1 MKLKGIS
8 WIEANFEKAIVGVM
22 LVVFLAVLV
31 LQFVLQSRV
40 DVGGQKLALRQAFQP
55 ALREAEALSARMSD
69 ADPELPAID
78 PESDPAAELLAMF
91 EGSSSSPAPIAPFG
105 RGVSLAALE
114 GQVQVAGNVFAAFEP
129 PAPARPLAASYRAT
143 LDPYAI
149 DELREELSSLLPP
162 EQPYDMPWVSV
173 QSSVD
178 AAALRAAFEADPDGP
193 AGETQALP
201 PDWWA
206 EKQSVLAVEFER
218 QELLRDGSWSSPEPV
233 GLLPGDTAAVD
244 LAAAPANWREL
255 DILAVEAGRQEPAL
269 LRASF
274 YPILEGETWTPPSEI
289 TLPED
294 VGERESEIRV
304 LERRLK
310 AVRGDLESRRA
321 AVAGGSSGSR
331 PTREGE
337 PGGGGGHG
345 GGGGETDRPAQ
356 PEQGPSSA
364 LQARIAQLEA
374 QEAELLGLLG
384 ALGWTEE
391 GASSARER
399 EQAFDPERYA
409 GEQKSSAGLIP
420 LWRHDVAVG
429 NGSTLRYRVRVVMAN
444 PLFGRQ
450 ASLAEGIR
458 SLGEAPFVR
467 SAWSEWSDPVDVGW
481 SEYFFIEDAAA
492 GANLGGVVR
501 GPTAQAELYR
511 FYYGHWRRGTVSLQ
525 PGDRFVAEVD
535 LPEGLQIWDTAR
547 PATEQAWVPGE
558 AAQQPT
564 GISLIEDSLV
574 VEADAWLLDV
584 IPSAFVNAGGLSG
597 RAQGVLNAL
606 IRGPDGRVSLRIP
619 SEERLSP
626 SYSPIKVSSNDGMT
640 QIPRVPGQARRSD
653 SGRDADRGGNRPD
666 REWPG
671 SGHGGG
677 GETDSE
683 DTGGHGGGG
692 GG

>member
-55 ALREAEALSARMSD
+55 ALREAEALSARMND
-69 ADPELPAID
+69 TDPELPAVD
-78 PESDPAAELLAMF
+78 RESDPVAALLAMF
-91 EGSSSSPAPIAPFG
+91 EGSPSASASVAPFG
-105 RGVSLAALE
+105 RGVSLSALE

-129 PAPARPLAASYRAT
+129 PAPAQPRAAAYRAT

-162 EQPYDMPWVSV
+162 EQPYDLPWVSV

-178 AAALRAAFEADPDGP
+178 TAALRSAFEADPDGP
-193 AGETQALP
+193 TGEIQSLP

-218 QELLRDGSWSSPEPV
+218 QELLRDGSWTSPEPV
-233 GLLPGDTAAVD
+233 GLLPGDTPAVD
-244 LAAAPANWREL
+244 LAEVPANWREL
-255 DILAVEAGRQEPAL
+255 DMLAIEAGRQEPVL

-274 YPILEGETWTPPSEI
+274 YPILEGEPWTPPSEI
-289 TLPED
+289 ELPQD
-294 VGERESEIRV
+294 VGERESEIRI
-304 LERRLK
+304 LERRLR
-310 AVRGDLESRRA
+310 AVRDNLESRRQALTGA
-321 AVAGGSSGSR
+321 ATGNQ

-337 PGGGGGHG
+337 AGGGGHG
-345 GGGGETDRPAQ
+345 GGGGEDRPAQ
-356 PEQGPSSA
+356 PDAGPSSA

-374 QEAELLGLLG
+374 QETELLAELV
-384 ALGWTEE
+384 AMGWQEDNAATT
-391 GASSARER
+391 RDR
-399 EQAFDPERYA
+399 DQAFDPERFA
-409 GEQKSSAGLIP
+409 SEQKASVGAIP
-420 LWRHDVAVG
+420 FWRHDIAVG
-429 NGSTLRYRVRVVMAN
+429 NGSTVRYRARVVMAN

-450 ASLAEGIR
+450 ASLSEDIKPM
-458 SLGEAPFVR
+458 GEVAFVR
-467 SAWSEWSDPVDVGW
+467 SAWSEWSDPVEVGW

-535 LPEGLQIWDTAR
+535 LPNGLQIWDTAR
-547 PATEQAWVPGE
+547 PAAEQAWSPGE
-558 AAQQPT
+558 QTQQPQ

-584 IPSAFVNAGGLSG
+584 VPSSFMSGAGLSDRG
-597 RAQGVLNAL
+597 QGVLNAL

-626 SYSPIKVSSNDGMT
+626 SYSPIRVSSNDGMT
-640 QIPRVPGQARRSD
+640 QIPRVPGQARRTDARLSG
-653 SGRDADRGGNRPD
+653 GRDAGNRGRD
-666 REWPG
+666 RDTP
-671 SGHGGG
+671 GHGSP
-677 GETDSE
+677 EPEYE

-692 GG
+692 GGGG